1 MLGVESGREGRKRKH
16 LPCKE
21 TERRQHTMAL
31 VCGFPQGTNHA
42 FLSLQYHT
50 QYNWCIYQA
59 TKDLRQS

>member
-21 TERRQHTMAL
+21 TERRQHTIAV

-42 FLSLQYHT
+42 SMSLQ
-50 QYNWCIYQA
+50 
-59 TKDLRQS
+59 